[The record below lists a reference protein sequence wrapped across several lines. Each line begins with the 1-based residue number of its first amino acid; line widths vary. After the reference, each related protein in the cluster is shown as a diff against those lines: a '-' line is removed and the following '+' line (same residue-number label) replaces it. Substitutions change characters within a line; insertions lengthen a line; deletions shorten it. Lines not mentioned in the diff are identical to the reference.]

1 MPTNSKLWQRIE
13 AFDIDRHGDEISF
26 SARLVRANGC
36 SPAKARAAIE
46 EYKRFVYL
54 ICVADSPLAP
64 SEIVDQVWQLHL
76 ADTRS
81 TWADFCEGVLG
92 RPIHNE
98 PTEGEGARTY
108 HLLDR
113 YAATRSLYLEEFACE
128 PPAEFW
134 PPVSERFAAAPSRQ
148 EIARNSG
155 WIAPALSGY
164 GSILWC
170 IGAALLVVTAS
181 CDDLAAAAQPA
192 TASSGSLGPMLVIA
206 AVVALARL
214 VVRGLRRTP
223 PEDAGK
229 GRSAGGYGRGNS
241 GAGYWGCE
249 G

>member
-13 AFDIDRHGDEISF
+13 AFDIDRRGDENSF
-26 SARLVRANGC
+26 SLQLARANGWS
-36 SPAKARAAIE
+36 SPKARAAIK

-54 ICVADSPLAP
+54 VCVADSPLAP
-64 SEIVDQVWQLHL
+64 SEIVDRVWRLHL

-81 TWADFCEGVLG
+81 SWADFCEGVLG
-92 RPIHNE
+92 RPIDTE
-98 PTEGEGARTY
+98 PTEGDAARTY

-113 YAATRSLYLEEFACE
+113 YAATRALYVEEFAPE

-148 EIARNSG
+148 EFVRNSG
-155 WIAPALSGY
+155 WIAPAPSGY

-170 IGAALLVVTAS
+170 VGAALLTVTAS
-181 CDDLAAAAQPA
+181 CENLAAAVQPA
-192 TASSGSLGPMLVIA
+192 TVSSDSLGPMLLVA
-206 AVVALARL
+206 AVVPLARL

-223 PEDAGK
+223 HDMRSR
-229 GRSAGGYGRGNS
+229 RSAGAHGRDYS
-241 GAGYWGCE
+241 SGYWGCS